1 MMYTVGH
8 KTGPLCF
15 TACNFR
21 SIDHHIGTTF
31 GTNPRY
37 FILNITSKLS
47 NPDMDLTAQIMLK
60 IFSKYSIKK

>member
-1 MMYTVGH
+1 MMYTVGQ

-21 SIDHHIGTTF
+21 SIDHHIGTKF

-37 FILNITSKLS
+37 VILKKLS
-47 NPDMDLTAQIMLK
+47 NPDKRLQVFGTMRTP
-60 IFSKYSIKK
+60 